1 MAAKYLMFRNAG
13 TSLSN
18 DSGNTGANGTE
29 VTSACFPVS
38 SFLGAAGD
46 YQNKGGSSPH
56 DANNMYVTLFFKSI
70 RNGGLSTGSTAA
82 SGVSDHVELYL
93 TSDDGYR
100 AFLEQLFETIENHP
114 SPVLNVFDST
124 RTNQD
129 SQGIGGRN
137 LNSIAGIFKITV
149 QIDNT

>member
-13 TSLSN
+13 TSPST
-18 DSGNTGANGTE
+18 DSGNTGATGTA

-38 SFLGAAGD
+38 SFLGATGTLED
-46 YQNKGGSSPH
+46 KGGSSPH
-56 DANNMYVTLFFKSI
+56 NASNMYVNLFFKPL
-70 RNGGLSTGSTAA
+70 RNSGLSTGSTVE
-82 SGVSDHVELYL
+82 SGISDNVELFL
-93 TSDDGYR
+93 NNDDGYR
-100 AFLEQLFETIENHP
+100 AFLEQLFESIEKHP

-124 RTNQD
+124 KSGQD

-149 QIDNT
+149 QIDNA